1 MKTKSLNKIRQ
12 RIKFFDNFQKI
23 ANSIALI
30 SSIKFNRS
38 YRKMHNIM
46 RNVFYFLSLVHEIAS
61 RHNLDLTKFI
71 ARTKKGNRC
80 LVIVISSDKGLA
92 GAFDQIIFKKSES
105 LIKFLQG
112 QSQKIYLGVIGR
124 KGETYFKKRLNLY
137 FSFSNFENI
146 LPEDFAK
153 ELLTFIN
160 NILQEGIISEIYL
173 IRPNLTSTGFLVEDL
188 RLYPFD
194 LQTLQD
200 LLEIILPKMKEW
212 QNLQKTSSFK
222 WNFRYILE
230 PSPEKLITTILNNIF
245 FLLLYALILESQAS
259 LEFTRTIT
267 MKKANE
273 TAKELKEDESLRY
286 NKLRQQKITE
296 ELLDITRT

>member
-1 MKTKSLNKIRQ
+1 MKTKSLNKIKQ

-38 YRKMHNIM
+38 YRKIYNIM
-46 RNVFYFLSLVHEIAS
+46 RNVFYFLSLVQEISA

-71 ARTKKGNRC
+71 AKNKRNDHC
-80 LVIVISSDKGLA
+80 LVIVVSSDKGLA

-105 LIKFLQG
+105 LIKFLQEKTK
-112 QSQKIYLGVIGR
+112 KIYLGVIGR
-124 KGETYFKKRLNLY
+124 KGEIYFKKRFNLY

-146 LPEDFAK
+146 LPENFAK

-173 IRPNLTSTGFLVEDL
+173 VRPNLTSTGFIVEDL
-188 RLYPFD
+188 KLYPFD
-194 LQTLQD
+194 LQALQS

-212 QNLQKTSSFK
+212 QNLQRVALFK

-245 FLLLYALILESQAS
+245 FLLFYALILESQAS
-259 LEFTRTIT
+259 LELTRTIT

-273 TAKELKEDESLRY
+273 TAKELREDESLRY

-296 ELLDITRT
+296 ELLDITRS